1 MYEENRDNIL
11 ELKIRQSEELAESLL
26 ELALTEKTE
35 ISFEEL
41 ADPYSRHLCE
51 HLKTAPKQVTSRS
64 SQFLDACTKFSKGE
78 ILHDELI
85 SVTVEKGF
93 NNVIDAFHVE
103 AIILTIKADEEKYH
117 NTV

>member
-1 MYEENRDNIL
+1 MNVASY
-11 ELKIRQSEELAESLL
+11 KFALAESLL
-26 ELALTEKTE
+26 EPAPTEKTE

-64 SQFLDACTKFSKGE
+64 SQFLDACTKFNKGE

-85 SVTVEKGF
+85 SVTVEKWF
-93 NNVIDAFHVE
+93 NNVIDTFHVE
-103 AIILTIKADEEKYH
+103 TVTLTIKADEEKYH

>member
-1 MYEENRDNIL
+1 MEGMGASY
-11 ELKIRQSEELAESLL
+11 KFALADSLL
-26 ELALTEKTE
+26 ELAPTEKTE

-41 ADPYSRHLCE
+41 ADPYSCHLCE

-64 SQFLDACTKFSKGE
+64 SQFLDACTKFNKGE

-85 SVTVEKGF
+85 SVTVEKWF
-93 NNVIDAFHVE
+93 NNVIDTFHVE
-103 AIILTIKADEEKYH
+103 AVTLTIKADEEKYH